1 MAPNLPLSH
10 KQQQDLGYC
19 LPACAQM
26 VLAYLGISR
35 SQESLARMMG
45 LVVPVGVPSSRIKNL
60 ASLKITVTYQQGTLE
75 DIYYWLNQG
84 VPVIVFLL
92 MSELPHW
99 RGQELQHAVVI
110 VGLDNQNIYL
120 MDPALETGPTP
131 VPVGDFILA
140 WDEMD
145 NSYATLTR

>member
-1 MAPNLPLSH
+1 
-10 KQQQDLGYC
+10 
-19 LPACAQM
+19 M

-35 SQESLARMMG
+35 TQESLARMMG
-45 LVVPVGVPSSRIKNL
+45 VVIPVGVPSSRIKKL
-60 ASLKITVTYQQGTLE
+60 ASLKITVTYQQGTLD
-75 DIYYWLNQG
+75 DIHDWLNQD

-110 VGLDNQNIYL
+110 VGLDDQNVYL
-120 MDPALETGPTP
+120 MDPALETGPTL
-131 VPVGDFILA
+131 VPVNDFMLA

-145 NSYATLTR
+145 NSYATLTG